1 MDAQNTEERI
11 IVADDH
17 PVFRDG
23 LSRIVQRVLP
33 QALVQEAGSMDEVLT
48 LARGGM
54 TPSMF
59 ILDLLFPGQSSR
71 AIGELRQEFKRSS
84 IVIVYMVDDRKTIDE
99 VMAVGADGFIGKAVP
114 PEEVGEAIIAI
125 RDGEFIVEV
134 GATGIPSP
142 IPEADGL
149 GQLTPRQQDVLRLIV
164 QGLSNK
170 EIARKLDISPFTVRI
185 HVSSLLRTL
194 AVSTR
199 AAAAAKAAKAGI

>member
-1 MDAQNTEERI
+1 MHAQKTKERI

-23 LSRIVQRVLP
+23 LSRIVLRVLP
-33 QALVQEAGSMDEVLT
+33 QALVQEAGSMDEVLC
-48 LARGGM
+48 LARGGE

-59 ILDLLFPGQSSR
+59 ILDLLFPGQSNR
-71 AIGELRQEFKRSS
+71 AIGELRREFKRSS
-84 IVIVYMVDDRKTIDE
+84 IIIVSMVDNRKMIDE

-125 RDGEFIVEV
+125 RAGEFIVKF
-134 GATGIPSP
+134 GATGIPAP
-142 IPEADGL
+142 APEADAL
-149 GQLTPRQQDVLRLIV
+149 EQLTPRQQDVLRLIV

-194 AVSTR
+194 AVNTR